1 MARLEQK
8 PRNAFKYLVF
18 WEEINLTQPRKKAF
32 RVNREYPKILRNRKQ
47 RIARRL
53 DPKRRWSEQPGPMM
67 KASNIHFEMAERG
80 RALNYGGIGAI
91 HLMGQRLGLA
101 EEIDSRL
108 QLLKRHLPYHESDHV
123 LNLAYNALLDGQRL
137 EDIELRRNDEAF
149 LDGLGAQRIPDPTT
163 SGDFT
168 RRFHE
173 DSVLEL
179 MEAINATRQRVWEK
193 QPPDFL
199 QQAFIDTDGTL
210 AGTLGE
216 CKGGMALSYKGIW
229 GYAPLII
236 TLANTREVLYLVNR
250 PGNVVSHE
258 GCVPW
263 IDRAIE
269 LVRPRAAEITLR
281 GDTDFTLSAE
291 LDRWDGQGIKF
302 IFGMDAHPKVVQLA
316 ESLPETKWKPLE
328 RLARYEIATEP
339 RRKPQRI
346 KESIVRFKGYRNKK
360 LVGESVAEFEYQ
372 PNKCG
377 RRYRLVVVRKNIS
390 VQKGEMV
397 LLEDVKYFFYIT
409 NHTKYCAEQIV
420 ALANQ
425 RCDQENVIEQL
436 KNGVNA
442 MRMPVDDLL
451 SNWAYMVMSALAWNL
466 KAWYGLLMP
475 NRQRGLELLGMEFRR
490 FLHRHRAL
498 AGSDRSQWAAD
509 YLSDHGLQQLAERLL
524 RQLGESSPDGACLK
538 QGLLTNFALPQGTIQ
553 VPGAEFCLGEQQIR
567 GSKRL

>member
-1 MARLEQK
+1 
-8 PRNAFKYLVF
+8 
-18 WEEINLTQPRKKAF
+18 
-32 RVNREYPKILRNRKQ
+32 
-47 RIARRL
+47 
-53 DPKRRWSEQPGPMM
+53 MM
-67 KASNIHFEMAERG
+67 SASNIHFEMAERG

-101 EEIDSRL
+101 EEIDARL

-168 RRFHE
+168 RRFNQ

-179 MEAINATRQRVWEK
+179 MEAINATRQRVWDK
-193 QPPDFL
+193 QPEDFL

-269 LVRPRAAEITLR
+269 LVRPRAGEITLR
-281 GDTDFTLSAE
+281 GDTDFTLSGE
-291 LDRWDGQGIKF
+291 LDRWNSQGIKF

-316 ESLPETKWKPLE
+316 ESLPETAWKPLE
-328 RLARYEIATEP
+328 RLPRYEIATEP
-339 RRKPQRI
+339 RRKSPRI
-346 KESIVRFKGYRNKK
+346 KEAIVRFKGYLNKK
-360 LVGESVAEFEYQ
+360 LVGESVTEFDYQ
-372 PNKCG
+372 PIKCG

-409 NHTKYCAEQIV
+409 NHTKYGAEQIV

-475 NRQRGLELLGMEFRR
+475 NRERGLELLRMEFRR
-490 FLHRHRAL
+490 FLHLIVLLPAQIV
-498 AGSDRSQWAAD
+498 RSGRRIIYRIMGYNNWLKDFFATWE
-509 YLSDHGLQQLAERLL
+509 YLRRMA
-524 RQLGESSPDGACLK
+524 PA
-538 QGLLTNFALPQGTIQ
+538 
-553 VPGAEFCLGEQQIR
+553 
-567 GSKRL
+567 